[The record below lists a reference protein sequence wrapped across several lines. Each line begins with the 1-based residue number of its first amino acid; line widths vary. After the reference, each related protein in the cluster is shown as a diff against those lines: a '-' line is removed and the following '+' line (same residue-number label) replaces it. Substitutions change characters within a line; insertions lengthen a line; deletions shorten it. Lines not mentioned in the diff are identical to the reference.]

1 MTPRLFATV
10 GGVCVLCLAGL
21 GAVFVAGRSNDS
33 NASSTAAAVE
43 RGSIAA
49 GDPIPAPTGRVVLR
63 VTGVES
69 GNAGAHATAMDF
81 RTLEQMPRVKVRVY
95 EPFLK
100 RDMSFSGVRMSDL
113 LAVIGVSPSA
123 GSIYVHALDDYH
135 VTLTQDQLAS
145 AGAVLATRANGAR
158 IAIKD
163 GGPIRIILARSGKVA
178 DNADNWVWSVD
189 RMRVS
194 ASR

>member
-21 GAVFVAGRSNDS
+21 GAVFVAGKSNDS
-33 NASSTAAAVE
+33 NQASSAAAAVE
-43 RGSIAA
+43 RGSIAV
-49 GDPIPAPTGRVVLR
+49 GDPIPVPNGKVVLR

-123 GSIYVHALDDYH
+123 GSIYMHALDDYH
-135 VTLTQDQLAS
+135 VTFTRAQLTAS
-145 AGAVLATRANGAR
+145 GAVLATRAGAAR

-163 GGPIRIILARSGKVA
+163 GGPIRIIHTRSGRVA
-178 DNADNWVWSVD
+178 DNGDNWIWSVD
-189 RMRVS
+189 RMK

>member
-21 GAVFVAGRSNDS
+21 AAVFVAGRSNDS
-33 NASSTAAAVE
+33 KASSAASAVE
-43 RGSIAA
+43 RGSIAV
-49 GDPIPAPTGRVVLR
+49 GDPIPAPNGKSVLR

-69 GNAGAHATAMDF
+69 GNAGTHATALDF
-81 RTLEQMPRVKVRVY
+81 RTLEQMPRVNVRVH

-123 GSIYVHALDDYH
+123 GSIYMHALDDYH
-135 VTLTQDQLAS
+135 VTLTQDQLDS
-145 AGAVLATRANGAR
+145 AGAVVATRANGAR

-163 GGPIRIILARSGKVA
+163 GGPIRIIMSRSSRVA
-178 DNADNWVWSVD
+178 DNSDNWVWSLD
-189 RMRVS
+189 RMGVS

>member
-10 GGVCVLCLAGL
+10 GGVFVLCLAGL

-33 NASSTAAAVE
+33 DHASSVAAVE
-43 RGSIAA
+43 RGSIAV
-49 GDPIPAPTGRVVLR
+49 GDPIPAPRGKAVLR

-69 GNAGAHATAMDF
+69 GNAGTHATAVDF
-81 RTLEQMPRVKVRVY
+81 RTLEQMPQVKVRVH

-113 LAVIGVSPSA
+113 LAVMGVSPSA
-123 GSIYVHALDDYH
+123 GSIYMHALDDYH
-135 VTLTQDQLAS
+135 VTFTRGQMTS
-145 AGAVLATRANGAR
+145 SGAVLATRANGAR

-163 GGPIRIILARSGKVA
+163 GGPIRIIHSRSGKVA
-178 DNADNWVWSVD
+178 DNSDNWIWSVD
-189 RMRVS
+189 RIR

>member
-43 RGSIAA
+43 RGSIAV
-49 GDPIPAPTGRVVLR
+49 GDPIPAPTGKVVLR

-69 GNAGAHATAMDF
+69 GNAGAHATALDF
-81 RTLEQMPRVKVRVY
+81 RTLEQMPRVNVRVY

-123 GSIYVHALDDYH
+123 DSIYMHALDDYH
-135 VTLTQDQLAS
+135 VTFTRAQLVAS
-145 AGAVLATRANGAR
+145 GAILATRANGAR
-158 IAIKD
+158 IPIKD
-163 GGPIRIILARSGKVA
+163 GGPIRVIHSRSGRTA
-178 DNADNWVWSVD
+178 DNGDNWIWSVD
-189 RMRVS
+189 RMK

>member
-21 GAVFVAGRSNDS
+21 AAVFVAGKSNDS
-33 NASSTAAAVE
+33 NHASSTAAVE
-43 RGSIAA
+43 RGSIAV
-49 GDPIPAPTGRVVLR
+49 GDPIPAPKGKAVLR
-63 VTGVES
+63 VTGVGS
-69 GNAGAHATAMDF
+69 GNAGTHATALDF
-81 RTLEQMPRVKVRVY
+81 RTLEQMPQVKVRVY

-123 GSIYVHALDDYH
+123 GSIYMHALDDYH

-163 GGPIRIILARSGKVA
+163 GGPIRIILPGSGKVA
-178 DNADNWVWSVD
+178 DNTDNWVWSVD
-189 RMRVS
+189 RIR

>member
-21 GAVFVAGRSNDS
+21 AAVFVAGRSNDS
-33 NASSTAAAVE
+33 NHASSTAVKQ
-43 RGSIAA
+43 GSITA
-49 GDPIPAPTGRVVLR
+49 GDAIPAPNGKTVLR

-69 GNAGAHATAMDF
+69 GNAGAHSTSVDF
-81 RTLEQMPRVKVRVY
+81 RTLEQMPQVDVRVR

-113 LAVIGVSPSA
+113 LAVIGMSPSV
-123 GSIYVHALDDYH
+123 GKIYMHALDDYH
-135 VTLTQDQLAS
+135 VTFTRGQMAS
-145 AGAVLATRANGAR
+145 SGAVLATRANGAR

-163 GGPIRIILARSGKVA
+163 GGPIRIIHPRSGRVA
-178 DNADNWVWSVD
+178 DNGDNWIWSVD
-189 RMRVS
+189 RMR
-194 ASR
+194 ASPSR